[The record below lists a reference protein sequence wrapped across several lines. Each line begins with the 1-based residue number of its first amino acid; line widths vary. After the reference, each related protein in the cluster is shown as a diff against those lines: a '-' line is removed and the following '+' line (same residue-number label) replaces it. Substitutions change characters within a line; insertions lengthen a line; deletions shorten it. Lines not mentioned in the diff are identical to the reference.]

1 MGKMYEQAPAV
12 ELVATACCVC
22 GRPLLDAPSLKSGI
36 GPICAEK
43 TGYGREDL
51 PADVRDEANR
61 LVYELAKY
69 GKDVRAVDRLVR
81 LRELGFGELVARVE
95 ERLQELVE
103 IRTFAILSSDPPR
116 VYAEFPEAETDERFN
131 QVRVAIKEIPGRRWE
146 TVLLVSGKRER
157 RWTFP
162 RTKESFI
169 AFRDMLARLFPGC
182 VVQGLKGLYVVQPV
196 GDDPRNE

>member
-1 MGKMYEQAPAV
+1 MGKMYEDAPAV
-12 ELVATACCVC
+12 ELVATTCCVC

-51 PADVRDEANR
+51 PADIRDEVNR

-69 GKDVRAVDRLVR
+69 GKDKRAIERLMR
-81 LRELGFGELVARVE
+81 LRELGFDQLVARVE

-103 IRTFAILSSDPPR
+103 IRTFPIPSSVPPR

-131 QVRVAIKEIPGRRWE
+131 AVRMAIKEIHGRRWE
-146 TVLLVSGKRER
+146 TVLISGKRER

-169 AFRDMLARLFPGC
+169 AFKGMLARLFPGC

-196 GDDPRNE
+196 GDDERGK

>member
-12 ELVATACCVC
+12 ELVATTCCVC

-51 PADVRDEANR
+51 PADVRDEVNR

-69 GKDVRAVDRLVR
+69 GKDKRAIVRLMR
-81 LRELGFGELVARVE
+81 LRELGFDQLVARVE

-103 IRTFAILSSDPPR
+103 IRTFPIPSSVPPR
-116 VYAEFPEAETDERFN
+116 VYVEFPEAQTDDRFN
-131 QVRVAIKEIPGRRWE
+131 AVKMAIREIHGRRWE
-146 TVLLVSGKRER
+146 TILLVSGKRER

-162 RTKESFI
+162 RTKESFV
-169 AFRDMLARLFPGC
+169 AFKGMLTRLFPGC
-182 VVQGLKGLYVVQPV
+182 VVQGLKGLYVVQPI
-196 GDDPRNE
+196 GDDARGE

>member
-1 MGKMYEQAPAV
+1 MGKMYEDAPAV
-12 ELVATACCVC
+12 ELVATTCCVC

-51 PADVRDEANR
+51 PDDVRDEVNR

-69 GKDVRAVDRLVR
+69 GKDKRAIERLTR
-81 LRELGFGELVARVE
+81 LRELGFDQLVARVE

-103 IRTFAILSSDPPR
+103 IRTFPIPSSVPPR
-116 VYAEFPEAETDERFN
+116 VYAEFPEAETDKRFN
-131 QVRVAIKEIPGRRWE
+131 QVRVAINEIPGRRWE
-146 TVLLVSGKRER
+146 TVLISGKRER

-169 AFRDMLARLFPGC
+169 AFRSMLARLFPGC
-182 VVQGLKGLYVVQPV
+182 VVQGLKGLYVVPSA
-196 GDDPRNE
+196 GDDARNE

>member
-1 MGKMYEQAPAV
+1 MGKMYEDAPAV
-12 ELVATACCVC
+12 ELVATTCCVC

-51 PADVRDEANR
+51 PAGVRDEVNR

-69 GKDVRAVDRLVR
+69 GKDKRAIERLMR
-81 LRELGFGELVARVE
+81 LRELGFDQLVARVE

-103 IRTFAILSSDPPR
+103 IRTFPIPSSVPPR
-116 VYAEFPEAETDERFN
+116 VYAEFPEAETDQRFN
-131 QVRVAIKEIPGRRWE
+131 AVRMAIKEIPGRRWE
-146 TVLLVSGKRER
+146 TVLISGKRER

-169 AFRDMLARLFPGC
+169 AFRSMLAQLFPGC
-182 VVQGLKGLYVVQPV
+182 VVQGLKGLYVVQSV
-196 GDDPRNE
+196 GDDERGK